1 MVNDQKKTIHRSSQS
16 PENVE
21 ESWSSTPPSGP
32 RRVVQRST
40 ANSVTKK
47 RSAAA
52 PTAANDEGSDEED
65 EARLKRLR
73 NLPWPPKS
81 VPSEAGNDEKP
92 TGDLRNLPWPPPLG
106 DNDHHSPALRWSLL
120 LHIMELRKQADPQHL
135 GATTMPPKRSTRQNS
150 VANSHAEAE
159 SQGHSHAMGE
169 THAQGG
175 GQTHG
180 GENPF
185 GGGQTHGGEQ
195 VPWWWRNPCCLREA
209 NTNKE
214 DHQNKNDNR
223 NHEERESHNKN
234 DTPFVTMSDV
244 ADLLKQERER
254 APKEPRHF
262 VRRPPYP
269 IELLK
274 EPYPEKYDTPVFA
287 LFDGRKGSAMEHISK
302 FLDSMGPFAANGDL
316 CLREFSKS
324 LVDRAYTWYTV
335 LPAGSIRTWEDM
347 VESFCS
353 KYFHVEEKITLVNLH
368 STKQQIGEDLVK
380 YIHRFRDVSL
390 DCHVKYQE
398 GELVEVCID
407 NMLPEFRAHLEN
419 LDITR
424 FAPLLQKARKTA
436 ISVKPQV
443 EKSRDKKSLP
453 QTLTVSTATAPS
465 GTKRKNTTDK
475 VYEEPPPLP
484 FTAEEMMA
492 IFDKW
497 VQDQVIKLPK
507 ISKQP
512 TPEEQKDPK
521 YCRYH
526 RYVNHSTVDCRTLR
540 WEVNRKIQNGTLL
553 LSEAQ
558 QKVHQTPFP
567 NYNKD
572 KGKAVVSVVIH
583 GNVSDVEAEESA
595 AASSSLVPAAVRTL
609 QRSPKFKSLFNQ
621 LGFGP
626 EARNAATEALITI
639 AAESGATCF
648 TAEAHASRAF
658 LETTNAITFT
668 DEDMEVQYPDHRRPL
683 YLSAVI
689 KNVQVRRALVDTGS
703 CLNLIPLSTLQA
715 VDLPHQ
721 KIQGSPMEVTGFGGM
736 TEHTMGHVQLVL
748 KVGPIVALTRFHV
761 VNAETPYHVL
771 LGRPWLHKHKLVSST
786 YHQCVKGRLNGKP
799 IRIAANSCPF
809 DQTEAHFVEAALYD
823 DLASTEE
830 PSIVRPCGTPL
841 PAWEDIKDDPEIDL
855 RELLQRK
862 KKRKERAWGLIAH
875 RQEGPTPEEG
885 GLQPSCHLIQ
895 QTENSGKVVVDQL
908 QSTTM
913 NSEEV
918 TVDHARSMDLPV
930 DHSQSTVM
938 NSEEEDAV
946 DQTESTARRM
956 KESTTAEPNLTS
968 KEELEVINL
977 SDNPDITKPI
987 SISKSLSAKERKCL
1001 IDLLHEYKDVF
1012 AWDYHEM
1019 PGIDPG
1025 LVAHSLNVEPG
1036 TRPVV
1041 QPMRTFHTEVE
1052 AQITQEVKK
1061 LLAAGFIK
1069 PIQHPRW
1076 LSNIVPVKKKNG
1088 QIRCCVDF
1096 RNLNKACPKDEF
1108 PLPNMDLLIDSAAG
1122 HAMFSFMDGFSG
1134 YNQIRMSTRDAEKT
1148 AFRTP
1153 IGNFYYT
1160 VMPFGLK
1167 NAGATYQRTMTAMFH
1182 DMMHKEIEDYVDDI
1196 VVKSKKREDH
1206 LGILRKV
1213 FDRCRLYKLK
1223 MNPLK
1228 CAFGVSA
1235 GKFLGFLVHN
1245 RGIDVDP
1252 AKASAIAT
1260 MKAPTSH
1267 KELKSFLGR
1276 LSYIRRFIPGLAAV
1290 TAVFAPLMKKGVPFI
1305 WSTACQQAFEKI
1317 QQIMTK
1323 LPTVCAPVPGRPLRL
1338 YLASNS
1344 EAIGGLVA
1352 QEDEEGT
1359 ERPIYYVSR
1368 ALKDAETRY
1377 SGAERACLALI
1388 YASQRLRHYFLA
1400 HKIQLITKSH
1410 PIRSLLHRP
1419 VLSGRLAQWLL
1430 QLSQYEITTE
1440 TPTAIK
1446 SQAIADLL
1454 AQFPG
1459 EDSSSISHEVPGEI
1473 GEALLADLADS
1484 TWTLKFD
1491 GSSTSSSSG
1500 AGIVLARE
1508 DGKTIAK
1515 SFKLDFPCSNN
1526 ASEYEAY
1533 ITGLVIAHEMG
1544 IKHLR
1549 VIGDSNLII
1558 CQTKGEFSLKEPSLA
1573 LYRALAQK
1581 LEEEF
1586 DTFEISHAMRCE
1598 NRYADALATLGSQV
1612 SFEGSK
1618 VDVTIDKRSMPI
1630 TDLLR
1635 EKFKEPNLDAEDW
1648 RTPIKAKLVAPEGV
1662 ADLKVLKDYV
1672 LIAGDLY
1679 RRLPGGVLARCVNLQ
1694 EAAKKLT
1701 EVHEKCCELR
1711 DGISLYRR
1719 LQRLGYFWPSMSKEA
1734 ASLQEQC
1741 SFCQHQHES
1750 DQIYATFV
1758 SSDWRT
1764 PFLEYLIEN
1773 ILPQTSQAAVRIK
1786 KLATRYFVEGGI
1798 LFRKGFHGDPLRCL
1812 SLAESQTVMKEAH
1825 SGECGEHQGKKRLY
1839 QLLLTLGYY
1848 WPTMKKDTAD
1858 FVKSCHTCQL
1868 QANLIHTHPTSLQNM
1883 ATPWPFH
1890 TWGLDLIGP
1899 INPASGGYIWILVAT
1914 EYFSKW
1920 VEAIPLRKATGA
1932 AVANF
1937 IREHIITRFGIP
1949 HKIISDNGTPF
1960 VNKNVREVL
1969 EHYRIKHRRSTPYY
1983 PQGNGQAE
1991 ATNRMLLRILSKMVF
2006 DYGKGWNSH
2015 LADTLWAYRGSTK
2028 TATGFTP
2035 FSLVYGTD
2043 AISPT
2048 ELLVPSPRIL
2058 HGMDLEADADICAE
2072 ARVADLEGLEEARE
2086 LAQARSLRY
2095 HQKLADAYEK
2105 TLQTRIFAKGQM
2117 VLKTV
2122 DPCEKRS
2129 PLAVQICTKLG
2140 GAILNP

>member
-1 MVNDQKKTIHRSSQS
+1 MSIMVPENVVYGS

-32 RRVVQRST
+32 RRVIQRST
-40 ANSVTKK
+40 ANSVTEK

-52 PTAANDEGSDEED
+52 PAAANDEESDEED
-65 EARLKRLR
+65 ETRLKRPR
-73 NLPWPPKS
+73 NLLKRHGRP
-81 VPSEAGNDEKP
+81 NQYQLKP
-92 TGDLRNLPWPPPLG
+92 LIHGTWGY
-106 DNDHHSPALRWSLL
+106 SPCRP
-120 LHIMELRKQADPQHL
+120 R
-135 GATTMPPKRSTRQNS
+135 RSTRQNS
-150 VANSHAEAE
+150 VANFPCSRGISRPEPRHGRDTRPGWWTDAHPGWWTDPRRRKSLRWWTSSRWWTSGGGEIPVGGPQQMALMFEMIKGMQQNQVELAE
-159 SQGHSHAMGE
+159 SLRQ
-169 THAQGG
+169 
-175 GQTHG
+175 
-180 GENPF
+180 
-185 GGGQTHGGEQ
+185 
-195 VPWWWRNPCCLREA
+195 LREA
-209 NTNKE
+209 NGNKE

-254 APKEPRHF
+254 PPKEPRHF

-398 GELVEVCID
+398 GELVE
-407 NMLPEFRAHLEN
+407 
-419 LDITR
+419 
-424 FAPLLQKARKTA
+424 ARKTA

-465 GTKRKNTTDK
+465 GTKRKNPTDK
-475 VYEEPPPLP
+475 AYEEAPPLP
-484 FTAEEMMA
+484 FTTEEMIA
-492 IFDKW
+492 ILDKW
-497 VQDQVIKLPK
+497 VQDQVIKLPR

-512 TPEEQKDPK
+512 TAEEQKNPK
-521 YCRYH
+521 
-526 RYVNHSTVDCRTLR
+526 STAEGPPD
-540 WEVNRKIQNGTLL
+540 
-553 LSEAQ
+553 
-558 QKVHQTPFP
+558 PFP

-583 GNVSDVEAEESA
+583 GNVSDIEAEESA
-595 AASSSLVPAAVRTL
+595 AASSSLMPAAVRTL
-609 QRSPKFKSLFNQ
+609 QKSPKFKSLFNQ

-683 YLSAVI
+683 YLSAVV
-689 KNVQVRRALVDTGS
+689 KDVQVRRALVDTGS

-715 VDLPHQ
+715 ASVPQQ

-823 DLASTEE
+823 DLASTGE

-855 RELLQRK
+855 RELLERK
-862 KKRKERAWGLIAH
+862 KKRKEREVEHGSPPQCVRVQLPDGRI
-875 RQEGPTPEEG
+875 
-885 GLQPSCHLIQ
+885 
-895 QTENSGKVVVDQL
+895 TENSGKVVVDQL
-908 QSTTM
+908 QSTAM
-913 NSEEV
+913 SSEEV
-918 TVDHARSMDLPV
+918 TVDPCTVYESMAINSERLVV
-930 DHSQSTVM
+930 DQTESM
-938 NSEEEDAV
+938 AINSEEPVV
-946 DQTESTARRM
+946 DQTESTAMDPGGSTVDHAPSTVRNSEAEAM
-956 KESTTAEPNLTS
+956 VDQTESTTMS
-968 KEELEVINL
+968 KEN
-977 SDNPDITKPI
+977 
-987 SISKSLSAKERKCL
+987 KSLSAKERKCL

-1206 LGILRKV
+1206 LRILRKV

-1276 LSYIRRFIPGLAAV
+1276 LSYIRRFIPGLAAA
-1290 TAVFAPLMKKGVPFI
+1290 TAIFMPLMKKGVPFV

-1317 QQIMTK
+1317 QLIMTK

-1338 YLASNS
+1338 YLASNN

-1352 QEDEEGT
+1352 QEDEDGT
-1359 ERPIYYVSR
+1359 EKPIYYVSR
-1368 ALKDAETRY
+1368 ALRDAETRY
-1377 SGAERACLALI
+1377 SGAECACLALI
-1388 YASQRLRHYFLA
+1388 YASQRLWHYFLA

-1419 VLSGRLAQWLL
+1419 ILSGRLAQWLL

-1491 GSSTSSSSG
+1491 GSSTSSS
-1500 AGIVLARE
+1500 
-1508 DGKTIAK
+1508 K
-1515 SFKLDFPCSNN
+1515 
-1526 ASEYEAY
+1526 YEAY

-1581 LEEEF
+1581 LEEKF

-1635 EKFKEPNLDAEDW
+1635 EKFKEQNLDTEDW
-1648 RTPIKAKLVAPEGV
+1648 RTPIKAKLMAPEGV

-1679 RRLPGGVLARCVNLQ
+1679 RRLPGGVLARCVSLQ
-1694 EAAKKLT
+1694 EAARKLT
-1701 EVHEKCCELR
+1701 EVHERCCELR
-1711 DGISLYRR
+1711 DG
-1719 LQRLGYFWPSMSKEA
+1719 
-1734 ASLQEQC
+1734 
-1741 SFCQHQHES
+1741 
-1750 DQIYATFV
+1750 
-1758 SSDWRT
+1758 
-1764 PFLEYLIEN
+1764 
-1773 ILPQTSQAAVRIK
+1773 
-1786 KLATRYFVEGGI
+1786 EGGI

-1899 INPASGGYIWILVAT
+1899 INPSSGGYIWILVGH
-1914 EYFSKW
+1914 
-1920 VEAIPLRKATGA
+1920 R
-1932 AVANF
+1932 
-1937 IREHIITRFGIP
+1937 
-1949 HKIISDNGTPF
+1949 
-1960 VNKNVREVL
+1960 VL
-1969 EHYRIKHRRSTPYY
+1969 LKC
-1983 PQGNGQAE
+1983 
-1991 ATNRMLLRILSKMVF
+1991 
-2006 DYGKGWNSH
+2006 
-2015 LADTLWAYRGSTK
+2015 LAQE
-2028 TATGFTP
+2028 FCM
-2035 FSLVYGTD
+2035 
-2043 AISPT
+2043 
-2048 ELLVPSPRIL
+2048 
-2058 HGMDLEADADICAE
+2058 GMDLEADADICAE
-2072 ARVADLEGLEEARE
+2072 ARAADLEGLEEARE

-2117 VLKTV
+2117 VLRAVDHVRRGLPSPSKFAPNWEGPYLIREAYDSGYYKLSTADGTTLV
-2122 DPCEKRS
+2122 DPINGKMVETLLFVRLPPS
-2129 PLAVQICTKLG
+2129 LAKHFESFVFFFLEQFESMLYY
-2140 GAILNP
+2140 

>member
-1 MVNDQKKTIHRSSQS
+1 
-16 PENVE
+16 
-21 ESWSSTPPSGP
+21 
-32 RRVVQRST
+32 
-40 ANSVTKK
+40 
-47 RSAAA
+47 
-52 PTAANDEGSDEED
+52 
-65 EARLKRLR
+65 
-73 NLPWPPKS
+73 
-81 VPSEAGNDEKP
+81 
-92 TGDLRNLPWPPPLG
+92 
-106 DNDHHSPALRWSLL
+106 
-120 LHIMELRKQADPQHL
+120 
-135 GATTMPPKRSTRQNS
+135 MPPKRSTRQNS

-195 VPWWWRNPCCLREA
+195 VLGGGEIPIGGPQQMALMFEMIKAMQQNQAELAESLKQLREV

-287 LFDGRKGSAMEHISK
+287 LFDGRRGSAMEHISK

-583 GNVSDVEAEESA
+583 GSVSDVEAEESA

-823 DLASTEE
+823 DLASTGE

-862 KKRKERAWGLIAH
+862 KKRKER
-875 RQEGPTPEEG
+875 
-885 GLQPSCHLIQ
+885 
-895 QTENSGKVVVDQL
+895 
-908 QSTTM
+908 
-913 NSEEV
+913 
-918 TVDHARSMDLPV
+918 
-930 DHSQSTVM
+930 
-938 NSEEEDAV
+938 
-946 DQTESTARRM
+946 
-956 KESTTAEPNLTS
+956 
-968 KEELEVINL
+968 
-977 SDNPDITKPI
+977 
-987 SISKSLSAKERKCL
+987 
-1001 IDLLHEYKDVF
+1001 
-1012 AWDYHEM
+1012 
-1019 PGIDPG
+1019 
-1025 LVAHSLNVEPG
+1025 
-1036 TRPVV
+1036 
-1041 QPMRTFHTEVE
+1041 EVE
-1052 AQITQEVKK
+1052 QGSAPQCVRVQ
-1061 LLAAGFIK
+1061 LPDG
-1069 PIQHPRW
+1069 R
-1076 LSNIVPVKKKNG
+1076 IV
-1088 QIRCCVDF
+1088 
-1096 RNLNKACPKDEF
+1096 
-1108 PLPNMDLLIDSAAG
+1108 
-1122 HAMFSFMDGFSG
+1122 
-1134 YNQIRMSTRDAEKT
+1134 Y
-1148 AFRTP
+1148 
-1153 IGNFYYT
+1153 
-1160 VMPFGLK
+1160 
-1167 NAGATYQRTMTAMFH
+1167 
-1182 DMMHKEIEDYVDDI
+1182 
-1196 VVKSKKREDH
+1196 
-1206 LGILRKV
+1206 
-1213 FDRCRLYKLK
+1213 RL
-1223 MNPLK
+1223 
-1228 CAFGVSA
+1228 
-1235 GKFLGFLVHN
+1235 
-1245 RGIDVDP
+1245 
-1252 AKASAIAT
+1252 
-1260 MKAPTSH
+1260 
-1267 KELKSFLGR
+1267 
-1276 LSYIRRFIPGLAAV
+1276 
-1290 TAVFAPLMKKGVPFI
+1290 
-1305 WSTACQQAFEKI
+1305 
-1317 QQIMTK
+1317 
-1323 LPTVCAPVPGRPLRL
+1323 
-1338 YLASNS
+1338 
-1344 EAIGGLVA
+1344 
-1352 QEDEEGT
+1352 
-1359 ERPIYYVSR
+1359 
-1368 ALKDAETRY
+1368 
-1377 SGAERACLALI
+1377 
-1388 YASQRLRHYFLA
+1388 
-1400 HKIQLITKSH
+1400 
-1410 PIRSLLHRP
+1410 
-1419 VLSGRLAQWLL
+1419 
-1430 QLSQYEITTE
+1430 
-1440 TPTAIK
+1440 
-1446 SQAIADLL
+1446 
-1454 AQFPG
+1454 
-1459 EDSSSISHEVPGEI
+1459 
-1473 GEALLADLADS
+1473 
-1484 TWTLKFD
+1484 
-1491 GSSTSSSSG
+1491 
-1500 AGIVLARE
+1500 
-1508 DGKTIAK
+1508 
-1515 SFKLDFPCSNN
+1515 
-1526 ASEYEAY
+1526 
-1533 ITGLVIAHEMG
+1533 
-1544 IKHLR
+1544 
-1549 VIGDSNLII
+1549 
-1558 CQTKGEFSLKEPSLA
+1558 
-1573 LYRALAQK
+1573 
-1581 LEEEF
+1581 
-1586 DTFEISHAMRCE
+1586 
-1598 NRYADALATLGSQV
+1598 
-1612 SFEGSK
+1612 
-1618 VDVTIDKRSMPI
+1618 
-1630 TDLLR
+1630 
-1635 EKFKEPNLDAEDW
+1635 
-1648 RTPIKAKLVAPEGV
+1648 
-1662 ADLKVLKDYV
+1662 
-1672 LIAGDLY
+1672 
-1679 RRLPGGVLARCVNLQ
+1679 
-1694 EAAKKLT
+1694 
-1701 EVHEKCCELR
+1701 
-1711 DGISLYRR
+1711 
-1719 LQRLGYFWPSMSKEA
+1719 
-1734 ASLQEQC
+1734 
-1741 SFCQHQHES
+1741 
-1750 DQIYATFV
+1750 
-1758 SSDWRT
+1758 
-1764 PFLEYLIEN
+1764 
-1773 ILPQTSQAAVRIK
+1773 
-1786 KLATRYFVEGGI
+1786 
-1798 LFRKGFHGDPLRCL
+1798 
-1812 SLAESQTVMKEAH
+1812 
-1825 SGECGEHQGKKRLY
+1825 
-1839 QLLLTLGYY
+1839 
-1848 WPTMKKDTAD
+1848 
-1858 FVKSCHTCQL
+1858 
-1868 QANLIHTHPTSLQNM
+1868 
-1883 ATPWPFH
+1883 
-1890 TWGLDLIGP
+1890 
-1899 INPASGGYIWILVAT
+1899 
-1914 EYFSKW
+1914 
-1920 VEAIPLRKATGA
+1920 
-1932 AVANF
+1932 
-1937 IREHIITRFGIP
+1937 
-1949 HKIISDNGTPF
+1949 
-1960 VNKNVREVL
+1960 
-1969 EHYRIKHRRSTPYY
+1969 
-1983 PQGNGQAE
+1983 
-1991 ATNRMLLRILSKMVF
+1991 
-2006 DYGKGWNSH
+2006 
-2015 LADTLWAYRGSTK
+2015 
-2028 TATGFTP
+2028 
-2035 FSLVYGTD
+2035 
-2043 AISPT
+2043 
-2048 ELLVPSPRIL
+2048 
-2058 HGMDLEADADICAE
+2058 
-2072 ARVADLEGLEEARE
+2072 
-2086 LAQARSLRY
+2086 
-2095 HQKLADAYEK
+2095 
-2105 TLQTRIFAKGQM
+2105 
-2117 VLKTV
+2117 
-2122 DPCEKRS
+2122 
-2129 PLAVQICTKLG
+2129 
-2140 GAILNP
+2140 